1 MTFKTIYLIHL
12 LTAFVKQTGIKN
24 LSWNENVTKENN
36 HPLLPKS
43 LRGLIVGKSGCNK
56 TKLLLNL
63 LLRPGWLD
71 YSKLSVFGKSLFQ
84 PEYKILRKG
93 FEEQLPKEMIMRV
106 FENRDEMLREQIS
119 PNELIHEMAK
129 NQKTRS
135 KEPIECNF
143 YESADDVPDPKEIS
157 PEHKNLMNDDI

>member
-1 MTFKTIYLIHL
+1 
-12 LTAFVKQTGIKN
+12 
-24 LSWNENVTKENN
+24 
-36 HPLLPKS
+36 
-43 LRGLIVGKSGCNK
+43 
-56 TKLLLNL
+56 
-63 LLRPGWLD
+63 
-71 YSKLSVFGKSLFQ
+71 
-84 PEYKILRKG
+84 
-93 FEEQLPKEMIMRV
+93 MRV